1 MQNFDD
7 TFNVTLTGGAKGLTG
22 IPSFTNFINTSVL
35 VVITIFVIHTL
46 MKSRWGRAIY
56 AIRDNEI
63 AAEASG
69 ISITMYKTTAFVLS
83 AFFAGVAGVLYAGC
97 IGVLAPAK
105 FGFMKSVE
113 ILVMVVLGGMGSML
127 GSILSAT
134 TLTVLPELLR
144 GFSDYR
150 MIAYS
155 VVLIL
160 VMIFRPKGLF
170 GSYDFS
176 LSRILG
182 KLMLKV
188 RGTSNK
194 KEVSAHE

>member
-1 MQNFDD
+1 
-7 TFNVTLTGGAKGLTG
+7 
-22 IPSFTNFINTSVL
+22 
-35 VVITIFVIHTL
+35 
-46 MKSRWGRAIY
+46 
-56 AIRDNEI
+56 
-63 AAEASG
+63 
-69 ISITMYKTTAFVLS
+69 
-83 AFFAGVAGVLYAGC
+83 
-97 IGVLAPAK
+97 
-105 FGFMKSVE
+105 
-113 ILVMVVLGGMGSML
+113 
-127 GSILSAT
+127 
-134 TLTVLPELLR
+134 
-144 GFSDYR
+144 